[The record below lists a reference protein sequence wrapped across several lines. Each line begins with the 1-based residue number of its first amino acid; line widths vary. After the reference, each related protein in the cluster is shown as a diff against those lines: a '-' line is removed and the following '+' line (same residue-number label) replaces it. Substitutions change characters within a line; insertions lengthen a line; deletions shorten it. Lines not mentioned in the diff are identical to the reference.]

1 MLQLMSAQEFQI
13 KAKQK
18 RRKQNYTHS
27 MLPQIQIIPSNLNLE
42 QTNTKRLCFLMTQYI
57 SINIRIK
64 KETTDRVTCL
74 SFKLKAI
81 IDNHFKHETRLT
93 VVSILIYVL
102 LCMLLHQALTIV

>member
-42 QTNTKRLCFLMTQYI
+42 QTNTKRLRFLMTQYQ
-57 SINIRIK
+57 
-64 KETTDRVTCL
+64 
-74 SFKLKAI
+74 
-81 IDNHFKHETRLT
+81 
-93 VVSILIYVL
+93 LIYELRKKL
-102 LCMLLHQALTIV
+102 LTELLV

>member
-42 QTNTKRLCFLMTQYI
+42 QTNTKRL
-57 SINIRIK
+57 
-64 KETTDRVTCL
+64 
-74 SFKLKAI
+74 
-81 IDNHFKHETRLT
+81 
-93 VVSILIYVL
+93 
-102 LCMLLHQALTIV
+102 

>member
-42 QTNTKRLCFLMTQYI
+42 QTNTKRLCFFNDTI

-93 VVSILIYVL
+93 VVSILIYVS